1 MNDCACQ
8 TAQYNFG
15 KYVTL
20 IFLLFKNTLSNTG
33 HLFVLLYM
41 INLTQLLMLW
51 SSYNLLDYI
60 LFIHC
65 QFYDSVKYNA
75 FVQTLRLI
83 CCFFFKTN
91 KLLFRSIN
99 DMEKI
104 WQVKSLANSLYSIRL
119 WITHCLFTCNDSYP
133 P

>member
-8 TAQYNFG
+8 TVQYNFG

-20 IFLLFKNTLSNTG
+20 IFFKFKNTLSNTG
-33 HLFVLLYM
+33 HLYVLLYM
-41 INLTQLLMLW
+41 INSTQLLMLW

-65 QFYDSVKYNA
+65 HCFM
-75 FVQTLRLI
+75 TLFNMRHL
-83 CCFFFKTN
+83 CKHFMWFAFFKN

-99 DMEKI
+99 DMRKI
-104 WQVKSLANSLYSIRL
+104 WQVKSLANSLYTIRL
-119 WITHCLFTCNDSYP
+119 WIAHCLFTCNASYP